1 MSEETTDVDEVAA
14 AAAMEDIAI
23 EESMSRDYIDYSMS
37 VIVGRALPDVRDG
50 LKPVHRRCLYAMHML
65 NNTWNSKHLKSA
77 RIVGDVIGKYHP
89 HGDSAVYETIVRMA
103 QPFSLRV
110 PLVDGHGNFG
120 SIDGD
125 GAAAMRYTE
134 VRMQRVTEELLGD
147 LEKDTVDMA
156 PNFDETLEEP
166 TVLPAKLPNLLL
178 NGSSGIA
185 VGMATNIPPHNL
197 GELCDGIDYYVQH
210 REDCTIDDLMQF
222 VKGPDFPTGAQI
234 CGRNGI
240 NAMYRL
246 GRGQLTVRGKAEVR
260 REKNGRESIVITEIP
275 YGVNKRE
282 MIEHMA
288 QLVKDKVITGISDIR
303 DLSGGHTK
311 DAKGNVK
318 KDAKNDE
325 VRIEIDLKRDAV
337 GEIVLNFLYKHTQ
350 LQTTFGAIML
360 AIDGGRPKILNL
372 KDFFRCYVDHRFDVI
387 TRRTRFELRKAQARK
402 HIVEGLL
409 LAIDNLDEVVS
420 IIRSSK
426 TRDEAKARL
435 QERFAFTDL
444 QVNAILEMRLYQL
457 VGLERDK
464 LAEELQKLLETI
476 AELES
481 ILADPEKVYAI
492 IRADLADIKA
502 RYCAKEDSRRRTEL
516 VADENEVS
524 MKDLVPD
531 APCVITLSNRGYVK
545 RVPLTEYREQKRGGH
560 GVRGAQVK
568 EEDFIR
574 LVFVAQTHDSLMFF
588 TNTGRLF
595 LKDAYQIPE
604 APRTSFGRP
613 LINLLNLQDGE
624 QVLELLPIRSFEGDV
639 DVFFATVKGTVKKTL
654 LGEFKN
660 VNKAGIRAIN
670 IDEGDALEDVRLVKP
685 DDDVIML
692 TKNGRAMRFA
702 SSDVRR
708 MGRTATGVR
717 GIRLLDGDRVVSL
730 DAVDD
735 SKTLFIATAN
745 GYGKR
750 CEFKDFTR
758 HGRGGQGMIGIK
770 GADRNG
776 AVVAAHAVSDD
787 ESVISITSD
796 QQMVR
801 SAVSDFSVQG
811 RMAQGVKLVRLSEG
825 ATLVSVSVCE
835 GEEEEAGA
843 DAPAAEGAPAEAPA
857 SVPPADAEAG
867 TPGAGAPAVEGG
879 EGSPGPEAEA

>member
-1 MSEETTDVDEVAA
+1 MAEETEEVRGVEDVN
-14 AAAMEDIAI
+14 I
-23 EESMSRDYIDYSMS
+23 EEEMSRDYIDYSMS

-50 LKPVHRRCLYAMHML
+50 LKPVHRRCLYSMHRL
-65 NNTWNSKHLKSA
+65 GIPFGAKHVKSA
-77 RIVGDVIGKYHP
+77 RVVGDVIGKYHP

-120 SIDGD
+120 SIAGD
-125 GAAAMRYTE
+125 KAAAMRYTE
-134 VRMQRVTEELLGD
+134 VRMQKVTEELLGD
-147 LEKDTVDMA
+147 LEKDTVDMV

-166 TVLPAKLPNLLL
+166 SVLPAKLPNLLL

-197 GELCDGIDYYVQH
+197 GELCDGIGYYVDH
-210 REDCTIDDLMQF
+210 RDDCTVEDLMRF

-234 CGRNGI
+234 CGFNGI
-240 NAMYRL
+240 ANMYKN
-246 GRGQLTVRGKAEVR
+246 GRGQLRVRGRAEV
-260 REKNGRESIVITEIP
+260 EALKNGRERIVITEIP
-275 YGVNKRE
+275 YAVNKRE
-282 MIEHMA
+282 MLVHMA
-288 QLVKDKVITGISDIR
+288 ELVKDKVLEGISDIR
-303 DLSGGHTK
+303 DESK
-311 DAKGNVK
+311 D
-318 KDAKNDE
+318 D
-325 VRIEIDLKRDAV
+325 VRIIVELKRDAV
-337 GEIVLNFLYKHTQ
+337 GEIVLNHLYKHTE

-387 TRRTRFELRKAQARK
+387 TRRTRFELRKAQARR
-402 HIVEGLL
+402 HILEGLL
-409 LAIDNLDEVVS
+409 LAIAHLDDVVAM
-420 IIRSSK
+420 IRSSAN
-426 TRDEAKARL
+426 RDEAKARL
-435 QERFAFTDL
+435 QEAYAFTDL

-457 VGLERDK
+457 TGLERDK
-464 LAEELQKLLETI
+464 LEAEMAELLKTI
-476 AELES
+476 AELEA
-481 ILADPEKVYAI
+481 ILADPERIYAI
-492 IRADLADIKA
+492 IKADLAELKDKFASKA
-502 RYCAKEDSRRRTEL
+502 DAQRRTEI

-524 MKDLVPD
+524 LKDLVPD

-545 RVPLTEYREQKRGGH
+545 RVPLTEYREQRRGGH

-613 LINLLNLQDGE
+613 LINLLNLQEGE

-639 DVFFATVKGTVKKTL
+639 DVFFATKRGTVKKTL
-654 LGEFKN
+654 LGDFKN
-660 VNKAGIRAIN
+660 VNKSGIRALN
-670 IDEGDALEDVRLVKP
+670 IEEGDELVEVRLVKP
-685 DDDVIML
+685 GDDVIML
-692 TKNGRAMRFA
+692 TRDGRAMRFA
-702 SSDVRR
+702 ATDVRR
-708 MGRTATGVR
+708 MGRAATGVR
-717 GIRLLDGDRVVSL
+717 GVRLLGDDQVVSL

-735 SKTLFIATAN
+735 EKTLFIATAN

-835 GEEEEAGA
+835 GAEDEAA
-843 DAPAAEGAPAEAPA
+843 
-857 SVPPADAEAG
+857 
-867 TPGAGAPAVEGG
+867 PGAESGDGPGAE
-879 EGSPGPEAEA
+879 PENLV

>member
-1 MSEETTDVDEVAA
+1 MSEENKDQAPAAEDVAQAA
-14 AAAMEDIAI
+14 ALEDVNI
-23 EESMSRDYIDYSMS
+23 EDSMSRDYIDYSMS

-50 LKPVHRRCLYAMHML
+50 LKPVHRRCLFAMHEL
-65 NNTWNSKHLKSA
+65 GNTYSSKHVKSA
-77 RIVGDVIGKYHP
+77 RVVGEVIGKYHP
-89 HGDSAVYETIVRMA
+89 HGDSSVYDTIVRMA

-110 PLVDGHGNFG
+110 PLVDPHGNFG

-134 VRMQRVTEELLGD
+134 VRMQRIADEMLGD
-147 LEKDTVDMA
+147 LERDTVDMA

-197 GELCDGIDYYVQH
+197 AELCDGIDHYVRN
-210 REDCTIDDLMQF
+210 RETCTVDDLMQF

-234 CGRNGI
+234 CGYNGI
-240 NAMYRL
+240 AAMYKL
-246 GRGQLTVRGKAEVR
+246 GRGQLTVRGKAEVVE
-260 REKNGRESIVITEIP
+260 EKGGRSKIVIHEIP

-288 QLVKDKVITGISDIR
+288 ELVKDKVIEGVSDIR

-311 DAKGNVK
+311 DAKGNVR

-325 VRIEIDLKRDAV
+325 ICIVVDLKRDAV
-337 GEIVLNFLYKHTQ
+337 GEIVLNHLYKHTQ

-360 AIDGGRPKILNL
+360 AIVGGRPKILNL
-372 KDFFRCYVDHRFDVI
+372 KEYFACYVGHRFEVI
-387 TRRTRFELRKAQARK
+387 TRRTRFELRKAQARR
-402 HIVEGLL
+402 HIVDGLL

-420 IIRSSK
+420 TIRSSR
-426 TRDEAKARL
+426 TREEAKSRL
-435 QERFAFTDL
+435 QARFGFSDL

-457 VGLERDK
+457 VGLAREALADELAK
-464 LAEELQKLLETI
+464 LVATI
-476 AELES
+476 AELEA

-492 IRADLADIKA
+492 ICQDLAELKA
-502 RYCAKEDSRRRTEL
+502 KYCQKEDAKRRTEI

-524 MKDLVPD
+524 MKDLIPD

-613 LINLLNLQDGE
+613 LINLLNLQEGE

-639 DVFFATVKGTVKKTL
+639 DVFFATVRGTVKKTL

-660 VNKAGIRAIN
+660 VNKSGIRAIN
-670 IDEGDALEDVRLVKP
+670 IEEGDALEDVRLVKP
-685 DDDVIML
+685 GDDVIML

-702 SSDVRR
+702 AADVRR
-708 MGRTATGVR
+708 MGRAATGVR
-717 GIRLLDGDRVVSL
+717 GIRLLGDDKVVSL

-835 GEEEEAGA
+835 GEEDGNPDGE
-843 DAPAAEGAPAEAPA
+843 APAAE
-857 SVPPADAEAG
+857 
-867 TPGAGAPAVEGG
+867 
-879 EGSPGPEAEA
+879 

>member
-1 MSEETTDVDEVAA
+1 MAELEDTEIKGVEDVN
-14 AAAMEDIAI
+14 I
-23 EESMSRDYIDYSMS
+23 EEEMSRDYIDYSMS

-50 LKPVHRRCLYAMHML
+50 LKPVHRRCLYSMHKL
-65 NNTWNSKHLKSA
+65 GVPFGAKHVKSA
-77 RIVGDVIGKYHP
+77 RVVGDVIGKYHP

-125 GAAAMRYTE
+125 KAAAMRYTE
-134 VRMQRVTEELLGD
+134 VRMQKVTDEMLDD
-147 LEKDTVDMA
+147 LEKDTVDMV

-166 TVLPAKLPNLLL
+166 SVLPAKLPNLLL

-197 GELCDGIDYYVQH
+197 GELCDGIGYYVDH
-210 REDCTIDDLMQF
+210 RDDCTVEDLMKF

-234 CGRNGI
+234 CGFNGI
-240 NAMYRL
+240 ANMYKN
-246 GRGQLTVRGKAEVR
+246 GRGQLRVRGKAEIEVQ
-260 REKNGRESIVITEIP
+260 KNGRERIVITEIP
-275 YGVNKRE
+275 YAVNKRE
-282 MIEHMA
+282 MLVHMA
-288 QLVKDKVITGISDIR
+288 ELVKDKVLEGISDIR
-303 DLSGGHTK
+303 DESK
-311 DAKGNVK
+311 D
-318 KDAKNDE
+318 D
-325 VRIEIDLKRDAV
+325 VRIIVELKRDAV
-337 GEIVLNFLYKHTQ
+337 GEIVLNHLYKHTE

-402 HIVEGLL
+402 HILDGLL
-409 LAIDNLDEVVS
+409 LAIAHLDDVVA
-420 IIRSSK
+420 IIRSSAN
-426 TRDEAKARL
+426 RDEAKARL
-435 QERFAFTDL
+435 QEKYAFSDL

-457 VGLERDK
+457 TGLERDK
-464 LAEELQKLLETI
+464 LEAEMAGLLKTI
-476 AELES
+476 AELEA
-481 ILADPEKVYAI
+481 ILADPERIYAI
-492 IRADLADIKA
+492 IKDDLAML
-502 RYCAKEDSRRRTEL
+502 KEKYASKPDAARRTEI

-524 MKDLVPD
+524 LKDLVPD

-595 LKDAYQIPE
+595 VKDAYQIPE

-613 LINLLNLQDGE
+613 LINLLNLQEGE
-624 QVLELLPIRSFEGDV
+624 QVLQLLPIRSFDGDV
-639 DVFFATVKGTVKKTL
+639 DVFFATRRGTVKKTL
-654 LGEFKN
+654 LGDFRN
-660 VNKAGIRAIN
+660 VNKSGIRAIN
-670 IDEGDALEDVRLVKP
+670 IDEGDELVGVRLVKP
-685 DDDVIML
+685 EDDVIML
-692 TKNGRAMRFA
+692 TRGGRAMRFA
-702 SSDVRR
+702 ATDVRR
-708 MGRTATGVR
+708 MGRNATGVK
-717 GIRLLDGDRVVSL
+717 GIRLLGGDCVVSL

-735 SKTLFIATAN
+735 EKTLFIATAN

-770 GADRNG
+770 GGERNG
-776 AVVAAHAVSDD
+776 DVVAAHAVSDD
-787 ESVISITSD
+787 ENVISITSD

-801 SAVSDFSVQG
+801 SAVADFSVQG
-811 RMAQGVKLVRLSEG
+811 RMAQGVKLARLSEG

-835 GEEEEAGA
+835 GAADEPAVDGPEEG
-843 DAPAAEGAPAEAPA
+843 EGAG
-857 SVPPADAEAG
+857 V
-867 TPGAGAPAVEGG
+867 GATE
-879 EGSPGPEAEA
+879 

>member
-1 MSEETTDVDEVAA
+1 MSEETDGKEGVSVESAA
-14 AAAMEDIAI
+14 AVLEDINI
-23 EESMSRDYIDYSMS
+23 EDSMSRDYIDYSMS

-50 LKPVHRRCLYAMHML
+50 LKPVHRRCLYAMYKL

-134 VRMQRVTEELLGD
+134 VRMQKVTEELLDD

-197 GELCDGIDYYVQH
+197 GELCDGIDWYVQH
-210 REDCTIDDLMQF
+210 REDCTVDDLMQF

-240 NAMYRL
+240 NSMYKL
-246 GRGQLTVRGKAEVR
+246 GRGQLTVRGKAEVET
-260 REKNGRESIVITEIP
+260 RENGRERIIITEIP
-275 YGVNKRE
+275 YGVNKAE
-282 MIEHMA
+282 MIKHMA
-288 QLVKDKVITGISDIR
+288 ELVKDKVIAGISDIR
-303 DLSGGHTK
+303 DESK
-311 DAKGNVK
+311 SD
-318 KDAKNDE
+318 
-325 VRIEIDLKRDAV
+325 VRIVIDVKRDAM
-337 GEIVLNFLYKHTQ
+337 GEVVLNHLYKHTQ

-372 KDFFRCYVDHRFDVI
+372 KDFFRCYVDHRFEVI

-402 HIVEGLL
+402 HIVDGLL
-409 LAIDNLDEVVS
+409 LAIDHLDEVVS

-435 QERFAFTDL
+435 QERFGFTEL

-464 LAEELQKLLETI
+464 LADELRKLLETI
-476 AELES
+476 AGLEA

-492 IRADLADIKA
+492 LRADLADIKA
-502 RYCAKEDSRRRTEL
+502 RYCAKDDAKRRTEL

-531 APCVITLSNRGYVK
+531 APCVITLSNRGYIK

-613 LINLLNLQDGE
+613 LINLLNLQEGE

-660 VNKAGIRAIN
+660 VNKSGIRAIN
-670 IDEGDALEDVRLVKP
+670 IEEGDSLEDVRLVKP

-692 TKNGRAMRFA
+692 TRDGRAMRFA
-702 SSDVRR
+702 ASDVRR

-717 GIRLLDGDRVVSL
+717 GIRLLGDDRVVSL

-835 GEEEEAGA
+835 GEEAA
-843 DAPAAEGAPAEAPA
+843 DKPAPAE
-857 SVPPADAEAG
+857 
-867 TPGAGAPAVEGG
+867 GG
-879 EGSPGPEAEA
+879 EPPSDVNVV

>member
-1 MSEETTDVDEVAA
+1 MSEEETQALDSVSALGGILEDVNIEDE
-14 AAAMEDIAI
+14 
-23 EESMSRDYIDYSMS
+23 MSRDYIDYSMS

-50 LKPVHRRCLYAMHML
+50 LKPVHRRCLYSMHKL
-65 NNTWNSKHLKSA
+65 GVPYSAKHVKSA
-77 RIVGDVIGKYHP
+77 RVVGDVIGKYHP

-125 GAAAMRYTE
+125 RAAAMRYTE
-134 VRMQRVTEELLGD
+134 VRMQKVTEELLGD

-166 TVLPAKLPNLLL
+166 SVLPAKLPNLLL

-197 GELCDGIDYYVQH
+197 SELCDGISYSVDH
-210 REDCTIDDLMQF
+210 REECTVEDLMQF

-234 CGRNGI
+234 CGFNGI
-240 NAMYRL
+240 ANMYKN
-246 GRGQLTVRGKAEVR
+246 GRGQLRLRGKAEI
-260 REKNGRESIVITEIP
+260 EEQKGGRTRIVITEIP
-275 YGVNKRE
+275 YTVNKRE
-282 MIEHMA
+282 MLVHMA
-288 QLVKDKVITGISDIR
+288 ELVKDKVLEGISDIR
-303 DLSGGHTK
+303 DESK
-311 DAKGNVK
+311 D
-318 KDAKNDE
+318 D
-325 VRIEIDLKRDAV
+325 VRIIVELKRDAV
-337 GEIVLNFLYKHTQ
+337 GEIVLNHLYKHTQ

-372 KDFFRCYVDHRFDVI
+372 KDFFRCYVDHRFEVI
-387 TRRTRFELRKAQARK
+387 TRRTRFELRKAEARK
-402 HIVEGLL
+402 HILDGLL
-409 LAIDNLDEVVS
+409 LALAHLDDVVA

-426 TRDEAKARL
+426 NREEAKGRL
-435 QERFAFTDL
+435 QEKFGFSDL

-457 VGLERDK
+457 TGLERDK
-464 LAEELQKLLETI
+464 LEAELAALLETI
-476 AELES
+476 ADLKA
-481 ILADPEKVYAI
+481 ILADAQRIYAI
-492 IRADLADIKA
+492 IKDDLSMLKA
-502 RYCAKEDSRRRTEL
+502 KFGEKSDGMRRTEI
-516 VADENEVS
+516 VADENEVTL
-524 MKDLVPD
+524 KDLVPD
-531 APCVITLSNRGYVK
+531 APCVITLSNRGYIK

-560 GVRGAQVK
+560 GVKGAQVK

-595 LKDAYQIPE
+595 VKDAYQIPE

-613 LINLLNLQDGE
+613 LINLLNLQEGE
-624 QVLELLPIRSFEGDV
+624 QVLQLLPIRSFEGDI
-639 DVFFATVKGTVKKTL
+639 DVFFATKLGTVKKTL

-670 IDEGDALEDVRLVKP
+670 IEEGDELVGVRLVKP
-685 DDDVIML
+685 NDDVIML
-692 TKNGRAMRFA
+692 TGGGRAMRFA
-702 SSDVRR
+702 ATDVRR

-717 GIRLLDGDRVVSL
+717 GIRLLGDDRVVSL

-735 SKTLFIATAN
+735 AKTLFIATAN

-750 CEFKDFTR
+750 CEFADFTR

-776 AVVAAHAVSDD
+776 AVIAAHAVSDD
-787 ESVISITSD
+787 ENVISITSD

-801 SAVSDFSVQG
+801 SAVADFSVQG
-811 RMAQGVKLVRLSEG
+811 RMAQGVKLVRLSQG

-835 GEEEEAGA
+835 GAEDEPDAVGTLEESA
-843 DAPAAEGAPAEAPA
+843 APEPTTESPAEE
-857 SVPPADAEAG
+857 S
-867 TPGAGAPAVEGG
+867 
-879 EGSPGPEAEA
+879 

>member
-1 MSEETTDVDEVAA
+1 
-14 AAAMEDIAI
+14 
-23 EESMSRDYIDYSMS
+23 MSRDYIDYSMS
-37 VIVGRALPDVRDG
+37 VIVGRALPDARDG
-50 LKPVHRRCLYAMHML
+50 LKPVHRRCLYAMHKIG
-65 NNTWNSKHLKSA
+65 NRWNTKHLKSA

-89 HGDSAVYETIVRMA
+89 HGDSAVYETIVRMT

-134 VRMQRVTEELLGD
+134 VRMQKITEELLGD
-147 LEKDTVDMA
+147 LDKDTVDMA

-234 CGRNGI
+234 CGINGI
-240 NAMYRL
+240 NAMYRQ
-246 GRGQLTVRGKAEVR
+246 GRGQLTVRGVAEI
-260 REKNGRESIVITEIP
+260 EKSSNGRERIVITEIP
-275 YGVNKRE
+275 YCVNKAE
-282 MIEHMA
+282 MLKHMVE
-288 QLVKDKVITGISDIR
+288 LVKEKVIVGISDIR
-303 DLSGGHTK
+303 DESK
-311 DAKGNVK
+311 DDIRVI
-318 KDAKNDE
+318 
-325 VRIEIDLKRDAV
+325 VEIKRDAIAEV
-337 GEIVLNFLYKHTQ
+337 VLNHLYKHTQ

-387 TRRTRFELRKAQARK
+387 TRRTRYELKKAEARK
-402 HIVEGLL
+402 HILDGLL

-420 IIRSSK
+420 IIRSSS
-426 TRDEAKARL
+426 TRNEARDRL
-435 QERFAFTDL
+435 VERFGFSDL

-464 LAEELQKLLETI
+464 LAAELEKLLATI
-476 AELES
+476 AELKA

-492 IRADLADIKA
+492 IREDLSEIKNT
-502 RYCAKEDSRRRTEL
+502 YCMKEEAQRRTQL
-516 VADENEVS
+516 VPDENEVS
-524 MKDLVPD
+524 VKDLIPD
-531 APCVITLSNRGYVK
+531 APCVITLSNRGYIK

-560 GVRGAQVK
+560 GVKGAQVK

-613 LINLLNLQDGE
+613 LINLLNLQEGE
-624 QVLELLPIRSFEGDV
+624 QVLNLLPIRSFEGDV

-654 LGEFKN
+654 LGDFKN

-670 IDEGDALEDVRLVKP
+670 IEEGDELKDVRLVKP

-692 TKNGRAMRFA
+692 TRNGRAMRFA
-702 SSDVRR
+702 ATDVRR

-717 GIRLLDGDRVVSL
+717 GVRLLEGDCVVSL

-735 SKTLFIATAN
+735 SKTLFIATEN

-811 RMAQGVKLVRLSEG
+811 RMAQGVKLVRLSDG
-825 ATLVSVSVCE
+825 ATLVSVSVCDAEESGDDAPQSESAE
-835 GEEEEAGA
+835 GAPE
-843 DAPAAEGAPAEAPA
+843 APAAEEA
-857 SVPPADAEAG
+857 SSENNN
-867 TPGAGAPAVEGG
+867 
-879 EGSPGPEAEA
+879 

>member
-1 MSEETTDVDEVAA
+1 MSEENNQEQAAGEVAA
-14 AAAMEDIAI
+14 AAALEDINI
-23 EESMSRDYIDYSMS
+23 EDSMSRDYIDYSMS

-50 LKPVHRRCLYAMHML
+50 LKPVHRRCLYAMYKL

-110 PLVDGHGNFG
+110 PRVDGHGNFG

-210 REDCTIDDLMQF
+210 RDDCTVEDLMQF

-240 NAMYRL
+240 NSMYKL
-246 GRGQLTVRGKAEVR
+246 GRGQLTVRGKAEV
-260 REKNGRESIVITEIP
+260 ETKENGRERIIITEIP
-275 YGVNKRE
+275 YGVNKAE
-282 MIEHMA
+282 MIKHMA
-288 QLVKDKVITGISDIR
+288 ELVKDKVIAGVSDIR
-303 DLSGGHTK
+303 DESK
-311 DAKGNVK
+311 AD
-318 KDAKNDE
+318 
-325 VRIEIDLKRDAV
+325 VRIVVDIKRDAM
-337 GEIVLNFLYKHTQ
+337 GEVVLNHLYKHTQ

-360 AIDGGRPKILNL
+360 AIDVGRPKILNL
-372 KDFFRCYVDHRFDVI
+372 KDFFRCYVDHRFEVI
-387 TRRTRFELRKAQARK
+387 TRRTRFELKKAQARK
-402 HIVEGLL
+402 HILDGLL
-409 LAIDNLDEVVS
+409 LAIDHLDEVVS

-426 TRDEAKARL
+426 TRDEAKSRL
-435 QERFAFTDL
+435 QERFGFTDL

-464 LAEELQKLLETI
+464 LSEELAKLLETI

-492 IRADLADIKA
+492 IRTDLADIKA
-502 RYCAKEDSRRRTEL
+502 RYCAKDDAKRRTEL

-531 APCVITLSNRGYVK
+531 APCVITLSNRGYIK

-613 LINLLNLQDGE
+613 LINLLNLQEGE

-660 VNKAGIRAIN
+660 VNKSGIRAIN

-702 SSDVRR
+702 ASDVRR

-717 GIRLLDGDRVVSL
+717 GIRLLDDDCVVSL

-835 GEEEEAGA
+835 GEEEEPAEPAEGA
-843 DAPAAEGAPAEAPA
+843 AAPAAADAQSVGAPSEDSA
-857 SVPPADAEAG
+857 SAG
-867 TPGAGAPAVEGG
+867 TPAPSE
-879 EGSPGPEAEA
+879 PPAE

>member
-1 MSEETTDVDEVAA
+1 MSEEEVQ
-14 AAAMEDIAI
+14 DIAPAAGALEDVNI
-23 EESMSRDYIDYSMS
+23 EDEMSRDYIDYSMS

-50 LKPVHRRCLYAMHML
+50 LKPVHRRCLYSMHKL
-65 NNTWNSKHLKSA
+65 GIPFSAKHVKSA
-77 RIVGDVIGKYHP
+77 RVVGDVIGKYHP

-125 GAAAMRYTE
+125 KAAAMRYTE
-134 VRMQRVTEELLGD
+134 VRMQKVTEEMLGD
-147 LEKDTVDMA
+147 LEKDTVDMV

-166 TVLPAKLPNLLL
+166 SVLPAKLPNLLL

-197 GELCDGIDYYVQH
+197 GELCDGISYYVDH
-210 REDCTIDDLMQF
+210 REDCTVEDLMRF

-234 CGRNGI
+234 CGFNGI
-240 NAMYRL
+240 ANMYKN
-246 GRGQLTVRGKAEVR
+246 GRGQLRVRGKAEIEVQ
-260 REKNGRESIVITEIP
+260 KNGRERIVITEIP
-275 YGVNKRE
+275 YAVNKRE
-282 MIEHMA
+282 MLVHMA
-288 QLVKDKVITGISDIR
+288 ELVKDKVLEGISDIR
-303 DLSGGHTK
+303 DESK
-311 DAKGNVK
+311 D
-318 KDAKNDE
+318 D
-325 VRIEIDLKRDAV
+325 VRIIVELKRDAV
-337 GEIVLNFLYKHTQ
+337 GEIVLNHLYKHTE

-387 TRRTRFELRKAQARK
+387 TRRTRFELKKAQARR
-402 HIVEGLL
+402 HILEGLL
-409 LAIDNLDEVVS
+409 LAIANLDDVVA
-420 IIRSSK
+420 IIRSSAN
-426 TRDEAKARL
+426 RDEARRRL
-435 QERFAFTDL
+435 QEKYAFSDL

-457 VGLERDK
+457 TGLERDK
-464 LAEELQKLLETI
+464 LEAEMSDLMKTI
-476 AELES
+476 AELEA
-481 ILADPEKVYAI
+481 ILADPARIYAMVKD
-492 IRADLADIKA
+492 DLAMLKEKFASKA
-502 RYCAKEDSRRRTEL
+502 DAQRRTEI

-524 MKDLVPD
+524 LKDLVPD
-531 APCVITLSNRGYVK
+531 APCVITLSNRGYIK
-545 RVPLTEYREQKRGGH
+545 RVPLTEYREQRRGGV

-595 LKDAYQIPE
+595 VKDAYQIPE

-613 LINLLNLQDGE
+613 LINLLNLQEGE
-624 QVLELLPIRSFEGDV
+624 QVLQLLPIRSFEGDV
-639 DVFFATVKGTVKKTL
+639 DVFFATKDGTVKKTL

-660 VNKAGIRAIN
+660 VNKSGIRAIN
-670 IDEGDALEDVRLVKP
+670 IDEGDELMEVRLVKP
-685 DDDVIML
+685 DDDVVML
-692 TKNGRAMRFA
+692 TKDGRAMRFA
-702 SSDVRR
+702 AADVRR

-717 GIRLLDGDRVVSL
+717 GIRLRPGDHVVSL
-730 DAVDD
+730 DAVDEE
-735 SKTLFIATAN
+735 KTLFIATAN

-758 HGRGGQGMIGIK
+758 HMRGGQGMIGIK

-787 ESVISITSD
+787 ENVISITSD

-835 GEEEEAGA
+835 G
-843 DAPAAEGAPAEAPA
+843 AAEEPPA
-857 SVPPADAEAG
+857 SGEEPTEAQ
-867 TPGAGAPAVEGG
+867 
-879 EGSPGPEAEA
+879 

>member
-1 MSEETTDVDEVAA
+1 MSDEIKDTGVAA
-14 AAAMEDIAI
+14 AEADSSARLADVTI

-37 VIVGRALPDVRDG
+37 VIVGRALPDARDG
-50 LKPVHRRCLYAMHML
+50 LKPVHRRCLYAMHKIG
-65 NNTWNSKHLKSA
+65 NRWNTKHLKSA

-89 HGDSAVYETIVRMA
+89 HGDSAVYETIVRMT

-134 VRMQRVTEELLGD
+134 VRMQKITEELLGD
-147 LEKDTVDMA
+147 LDKDTVDMA

-234 CGRNGI
+234 CGINGI
-240 NAMYRL
+240 NAMYRQ
-246 GRGQLTVRGKAEVR
+246 GRGQLTVRGVAEI
-260 REKNGRESIVITEIP
+260 EKSSNGRERIVITEIP
-275 YGVNKRE
+275 YCVNKAE
-282 MIEHMA
+282 MLKHMVE
-288 QLVKDKVITGISDIR
+288 LVKEKVIVGISDIR
-303 DLSGGHTK
+303 DESK
-311 DAKGNVK
+311 DDIRVI
-318 KDAKNDE
+318 
-325 VRIEIDLKRDAV
+325 VEIKRDAIAEV
-337 GEIVLNFLYKHTQ
+337 VLNHLYKHTQ

-387 TRRTRFELRKAQARK
+387 TRRTRFELKKAEARK
-402 HIVEGLL
+402 HILDGLL

-420 IIRSSK
+420 IIRSSA
-426 TRDEAKARL
+426 TRNEARDRL
-435 QERFAFTDL
+435 VERFGFSDL

-464 LAEELQKLLETI
+464 LAAELEKLLATI
-476 AELES
+476 AELKA

-492 IRADLADIKA
+492 IREDLSEIKNT
-502 RYCAKEDSRRRTEL
+502 YCMKEEAQRRTQL
-516 VADENEVS
+516 VPDENEVS
-524 MKDLVPD
+524 VKDLIPD
-531 APCVITLSNRGYVK
+531 APCVITLSNRGYIK

-560 GVRGAQVK
+560 GVKGAQVK

-613 LINLLNLQDGE
+613 LINLLNLQEGE
-624 QVLELLPIRSFEGDV
+624 QVLNLLPIRSFEGDV
-639 DVFFATVKGTVKKTL
+639 DVFVATVKGTVKKTL
-654 LGEFKN
+654 LGDFKN

-670 IDEGDALEDVRLVKP
+670 IEEGDELKDVRLVKP

-692 TKNGRAMRFA
+692 TRNGRAMRFA
-702 SSDVRR
+702 ATDVRR

-717 GIRLLDGDRVVSL
+717 GVRLLEGDCVVSL

-735 SKTLFIATAN
+735 SKTLFIATEN

-811 RMAQGVKLVRLSEG
+811 RMAQGVKLVRLSDG
-825 ATLVSVSVCE
+825 ATLVSVSVCDAE
-835 GEEEEAGA
+835 ESGDQAPQGEAFESPAVGT
-843 DAPAAEGAPAEAPA
+843 AAEDA
-857 SVPPADAEAG
+857 SSENNN
-867 TPGAGAPAVEGG
+867 
-879 EGSPGPEAEA
+879 

>member
-1 MSEETTDVDEVAA
+1 MGEV
-14 AAAMEDIAI
+14 
-23 EESMSRDYIDYSMS
+23 
-37 VIVGRALPDVRDG
+37 
-50 LKPVHRRCLYAMHML
+50 
-65 NNTWNSKHLKSA
+65 
-77 RIVGDVIGKYHP
+77 
-89 HGDSAVYETIVRMA
+89 
-103 QPFSLRV
+103 
-110 PLVDGHGNFG
+110 
-120 SIDGD
+120 
-125 GAAAMRYTE
+125 
-134 VRMQRVTEELLGD
+134 
-147 LEKDTVDMA
+147 
-156 PNFDETLEEP
+156 
-166 TVLPAKLPNLLL
+166 
-178 NGSSGIA
+178 
-185 VGMATNIPPHNL
+185 
-197 GELCDGIDYYVQH
+197 
-210 REDCTIDDLMQF
+210 
-222 VKGPDFPTGAQI
+222 
-234 CGRNGI
+234 
-240 NAMYRL
+240 
-246 GRGQLTVRGKAEVR
+246 
-260 REKNGRESIVITEIP
+260 
-275 YGVNKRE
+275 
-282 MIEHMA
+282 
-288 QLVKDKVITGISDIR
+288 
-303 DLSGGHTK
+303 
-311 DAKGNVK
+311 
-318 KDAKNDE
+318 
-325 VRIEIDLKRDAV
+325 
-337 GEIVLNFLYKHTQ
+337 VLNHLYKHTQ

-372 KDFFRCYVDHRFDVI
+372 KDFFRCYVNHRFEVI
-387 TRRTRFELRKAQARK
+387 TRRTRFELKKAEARK
-402 HIVEGLL
+402 HILDGLL

-426 TRDEAKARL
+426 TRQEAKERL
-435 QERFAFTDL
+435 QERFSFSDL

-457 VGLERDK
+457 VGLEREK
-464 LAEELQKLLETI
+464 LEAELAKLLEAI
-476 AELES
+476 AEYKA

-492 IRADLADIKA
+492 IREDLADIKN
-502 RYCAKEDSRRRTEL
+502 RYCSKEDARRRTQL

-524 MKDLVPD
+524 MKDLIPD
-531 APCVITLSNRGYVK
+531 APCVITLSNRGYIK

-560 GVRGAQVK
+560 GVKGAQVK

-613 LINLLNLQDGE
+613 LINLLNLQEGE
-624 QVLELLPIRSFEGDV
+624 QVLNLLPIRSFEGDV

-660 VNKAGIRAIN
+660 VNKSGIRAIN
-670 IDEGDALEDVRLVKP
+670 IEEGDSLRDVRLVKP

-692 TKNGRAMRFA
+692 TRNGRAMRFA
-702 SSDVRR
+702 ATDVRR

-717 GIRLLDGDRVVSL
+717 GVRLLGDDLVVSL

-735 SKTLFIATAN
+735 AKTLFIATAN

-835 GEEEEAGA
+835 GEE
-843 DAPAAEGAPAEAPA
+843 AAE
-857 SVPPADAEAG
+857 AD
-867 TPGAGAPAVEGG
+867 
-879 EGSPGPEAEA
+879 PGPEAGTESETKTETP